1 MSRRKTSDEFKEVE
15 LEAINVGG
23 RVYLSAEAV
32 LSLVEA
38 KIKSKLES
46 LVQDVFDD
54 LRTALIEVRTEPMQS
69 AKKRRLRG

>member
-1 MSRRKTSDEFKEVE
+1 VE